1 MKPAGNRAT
10 PDPVESKT
18 MKGFHM
24 KRAFLDLA
32 QDCLSLLA
40 VAAFLGFATFGSAGI
55 SAAVIAWRLG
65 Q

>member
-1 MKPAGNRAT
+1 
-10 PDPVESKT
+10 

-24 KRAFLDLA
+24 KRDLLDFV

-40 VAAFLGFATFGSAGI
+40 VAAFVGFATFGSAGI

>member
-1 MKPAGNRAT
+1 
-10 PDPVESKT
+10 

-24 KRAFLDLA
+24 KRDLLDLA

-40 VAAFLGFATFGSAGI
+40 VAGFVAFATFGSAGI

>member
-1 MKPAGNRAT
+1 
-10 PDPVESKT
+10 

-24 KRAFLDLA
+24 KRALLDLA
-32 QDCLSLLA
+32 EAVSSFLA
-40 VAAFLGFATFGSAGI
+40 IVVFLAFVFYGSAGI

>member
-1 MKPAGNRAT
+1 
-10 PDPVESKT
+10 

-24 KRAFLDLA
+24 RRAFLDLV

-40 VAAFLGFATFGSAGI
+40 MAAFVGFATFGSAGI